1 MISDRALVRNARDL
15 LVMQREQC
23 KCGITAGVQS
33 TDAPVS
39 VGSAHS
45 SNEASV
51 MEVEQ
56 RGRVVRFLKCVNRQ
70 MMGGTHRRNE
80 AI

>member
-15 LVMQREQC
+15 PVMAREQRES
-23 KCGITAGVQS
+23 GMTAGVQS
-33 TDAPVS
+33 TEAPVS

-45 SNEASV
+45 SDEASV
-51 MEVEQ
+51 MGVER
-56 RGRVVRFLKCVNRQ
+56 RGRVVWFLKCVNRH

-80 AI
+80 AV